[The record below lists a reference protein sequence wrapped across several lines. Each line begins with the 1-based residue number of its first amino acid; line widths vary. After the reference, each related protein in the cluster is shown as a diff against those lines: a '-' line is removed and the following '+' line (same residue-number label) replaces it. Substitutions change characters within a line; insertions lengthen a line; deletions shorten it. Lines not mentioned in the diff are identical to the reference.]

1 MALQA
6 AAALAALVSVMALVL
21 AFLRA
26 GSSVRAAERRI
37 TGLNRE
43 PLSVTQELQ
52 GSDLLTRR
60 NSPIPILRKFLSKND
75 DWAART
81 AMELQQAGL
90 QLRVSEYLLLRVLI
104 GGVAG
109 TLIFVLLRLSPLGLL
124 LGLVVGVIGFTLP
137 MFWVKFRRSRRQAK
151 IATQLVEALHLISNA
166 LRSGFA
172 FTQAVEVAA
181 KQMDVPIK
189 EELNYFLRDTL
200 LGARQEDALNAMVA
214 RTGSLDLD
222 MLVTTILVQK
232 TAGGNLSE
240 VLDNVADTIRE
251 RERLRGEIKALT
263 ATQRLTGQI
272 LSIYPVA
279 LGLFL
284 TLMAPSLMKILVT
297 DEIGRLLLAIAISLQ
312 VLGALAIRRILSLD
326 V

>member
-1 MALQA
+1 MLIQL
-6 AAALAALVSVMALVL
+6 AAALAALVTVMALVF
-21 AFLRA
+21 AFLRT
-26 GSSVRAAERRI
+26 GSTARATERRI
-37 TGLNRE
+37 AGLSRE
-43 PLSVTQELQ
+43 PMGVTELR
-52 GSDLLTRR
+52 GNDLLTRR
-60 NSPIPILRKFLSKND
+60 SSPIPILQKFISKND

-90 QLRVSEYLLLRVLI
+90 QLRVSEYLLLRVLM

-109 TLIFVLLRLSPLGLL
+109 ALIFVLFRLSPLGILA
-124 LGLVVGVIGFTLP
+124 GVVVGVIGFLLP
-137 MFWVKFRRSRRQAK
+137 MFWVRVRRSRRQAK
-151 IATQLVEALHLISNA
+151 IAAQLVETLNLISNA

-240 VLDNVADTIRE
+240 VLDNVAETIRE
-251 RERLRGEIKALT
+251 RDRLRGEIKALT

-272 LSIYPVA
+272 LSIYPLA
-279 LGLFL
+279 LAMFL
-284 TLMAPSLMKILVT
+284 TLMAPSLMKVLVT
-297 DEIGRLLLAIAISLQ
+297 DEVGRILLGIAITLQ
-312 VLGALAIRRILSLD
+312 IAGALAIRRILSLD